1 MRALRARHSGVALQT
16 RAVPIAKRVA
26 GLRAGDFDVGL
37 TRPPLVDDIDT
48 EVVFTESVAA
58 LLPGTTRW
66 SGRAELELAE
76 LADEPW
82 VLTTRSSWPPWHR
95 HFDAVFARAA
105 FAPRVVQRR
114 TSPQNLLALVAA
126 GVGVTRLPL
135 SRSLSGS
142 GVVFVAVAGDVA
154 TSCSPGAPRPRRRRS
169 SSSLGSCAR
178 WHGGSAGRGQ
188 GAVIARTA
196 GLAAAAPRLAR

>member
-76 LADEPW
+76 LADEP
-82 VLTTRSSWPPWHR
+82 
-95 HFDAVFARAA
+95 
-105 FAPRVVQRR
+105 
-114 TSPQNLLALVAA
+114 
-126 GVGVTRLPL
+126 
-135 SRSLSGS
+135 
-142 GVVFVAVAGDVA
+142 
-154 TSCSPGAPRPRRRRS
+154 
-169 SSSLGSCAR
+169 
-178 WHGGSAGRGQ
+178 
-188 GAVIARTA
+188 
-196 GLAAAAPRLAR
+196 